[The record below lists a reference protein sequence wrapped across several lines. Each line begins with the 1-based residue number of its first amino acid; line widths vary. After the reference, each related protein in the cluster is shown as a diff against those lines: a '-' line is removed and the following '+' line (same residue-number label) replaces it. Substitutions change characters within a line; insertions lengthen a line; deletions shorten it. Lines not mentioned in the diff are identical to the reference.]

1 MMFLAREVSMQ
12 KIPMTIDGAKQ
23 LRNELE
29 HLKHE
34 QRPKIAKAIAE
45 ARALGDLKENA
56 EYHAAKEW
64 QGLTE
69 ARIRDLEH
77 KLANA
82 NIIDV
87 KALHRTGRVVF
98 GVTVELIDTANQGFK
113 YQLVGDDEADG
124 KNKISIYSPLA
135 RALVGKAEGDFVEV
149 KTPGGMVGYEIMQVL
164 YE

>member
-1 MMFLAREVSMQ
+1 MQ
-12 KIPMTIDGAKQ
+12 KNPMTVEGAKK
-23 LRNELE
+23 LREELW

-34 QRPKIAKAIAE
+34 QRPKISKAIAE

-69 ARIRDLEH
+69 ARIRDIEY

-82 NIIDV
+82 QVIDI
-87 KALHRTGRVVF
+87 KTLPYTGRIVF
-98 GVTVELIDTANQGFK
+98 GVTIELIDVMKKTCT

-124 KNKISIYSPLA
+124 KDKISIYSPLA
-135 RALVGKAEGDFVEV
+135 RALVGKAIGDYVEV
-149 KTPGGMVGYEIMQVL
+149 QTPHGIDEYEIVKIL
-164 YE
+164 H